1 MLQPA
6 KGVLHAADPLPG
18 SGQRLEQSF
27 FKAVSRLS
35 CDPSVHANGGP
46 IMKTIVAAVF
56 ATLMLVGGALA
67 APGDRADFYPSG
79 HESFTGQGQESGQ

>member
-1 MLQPA
+1 
-6 KGVLHAADPLPG
+6 
-18 SGQRLEQSF
+18 
-27 FKAVSRLS
+27 
-35 CDPSVHANGGP
+35 
-46 IMKTIVAAVF
+46 MKTIVAAVF